1 VRGAEIIDDDTRGST
16 VDASLPDPGDG
27 FPYCRRHC
35 ILHGDPVSV
44 APPGEPLMTLSQ
56 FDLTGRHVMV
66 TGGGSGLGL
75 AIAEGLAGAG
85 ATLTLVG
92 RDAGKLARA
101 IDAMPGQG
109 DRAGF
114 LVCDLTDRSGLANLV
129 PAAEEARGPIEV
141 LVNNAGVQSRAPVID
156 FPAENWDTMMAT
168 HLTAP
173 FLLAQRVA
181 PGMIA
186 RGRGKI
192 INTLS
197 VMAELGRPTIVPY
210 TAAKG
215 GLRML
220 TRGLAT
226 ELGPHNIQV
235 NGIAPG
241 YFRTD
246 MNEALMANPEFDS
259 WVKKRTPAARWGKP
273 HELAGLAVLLA
284 SSASDYISGQVIFV
298 DGGLTASV

>member
-1 VRGAEIIDDDTRGST
+1 
-16 VDASLPDPGDG
+16 
-27 FPYCRRHC
+27 
-35 ILHGDPVSV
+35 
-44 APPGEPLMTLSQ
+44 MTLAQ
-56 FDLTGRHVMV
+56 FDLSGRHAMV

-75 AIAEGLAGAG
+75 AIAQGLSGAG
-85 ATLTLVG
+85 AALTLVG
-92 RDAGKLARA
+92 RDEGKLARA
-101 IDAMPGQG
+101 IEALPSGL
-109 DRAGF
+109 DRTGYI
-114 LVCDLTDRSGLANLV
+114 VCDLTDRTGLDSLV
-129 PAAEEARGPIEV
+129 PAAEGERGPIEI
-141 LVNNAGVQSRAPVID
+141 LVNNAGVQNRAPITE
-156 FPAENWDTMMAT
+156 FPAEGWDAMIAT

-173 FLLAQRVA
+173 FLLAQRVV
-181 PGMIA
+181 PGMIE
-186 RGRGKI
+186 RRRGKI

-241 YFRTD
+241 YFRTE
-246 MNEALMANPEFDS
+246 MNEALIANPDFDS
-259 WVKKRTPAARWGKP
+259 WVRKRTPAARWGEP
-273 HELAGLAVLLA
+273 QELAGIAVLLA
-284 SSASDYISGQVIFV
+284 SSASDYISGQVVFV